1 MANPVQIND
10 SLFTAGLVLSA
21 QEARG
26 GQSAFVAHDGAGPRL
41 GVFYE
46 GTQNLITGTATTSP
60 SMQVSVAPLAFCG
73 QKALAE
79 GVYVGRSPGTV
90 LVDIAAAPASNSRID
105 TVYVMQRDQNS
116 TTSPDANTQGEVGVI
131 TGTAAVSPTAPS
143 APAGA
148 VALGT
153 VTVAAGVTATTN
165 AGCTIA
171 TTAQWTTGAGS
182 AIPVRN
188 ATERN
193 ALTAFDGLAVYR
205 LDLHSA
211 EVYNGS
217 SWGVPFISVAQTVT
231 STPPTQNVWTVLGWN
246 SVVENDGFTYS
257 GGVFT
262 APVAGV
268 YAITV
273 QYTFTS
279 SSPVVQIGA
288 ALADNSTPPVPYRR
302 NFNSS
307 MTGANA
313 AVALTVEY
321 RLTAGQQFTLPVITA
336 ASAHALEVAANGAG
350 TFATVRWVRD

>member
-21 QEARG
+21 QEARA

-105 TVYVMQRDQNS
+105 TVYAMQRDKNS
-116 TTSPDANTQGEVGVI
+116 NTSPDSVTQGEIGVI
-131 TGTAAVSPTAPS
+131 TGTAAVSPTAPA

-148 VALGT
+148 VVLGT

-171 TTAQWTTGAGS
+171 TTAQWTCSSGS

-188 ATERN
+188 ATERG
-193 ALTAFDGLAVYR
+193 ALTAFDGLRVYR
-205 LDLHSA
+205 ID
-211 EVYNGS
+211 NGVNERS
-217 SWGVPFISVAQTVT
+217 
-231 STPPTQNVWTVLGWN
+231 
-246 SVVENDGFTYS
+246 Y
-257 GGVFT
+257 GGVWRQEGSFASARGVLAVTTTSGTPNVANTITLPAGMFT
-262 APVAGV
+262 VP
-268 YAITV
+268 
-273 QYTFTS
+273 
-279 SSPVVQIGA
+279 PVVKLSWQSDSGSEPMIRA
-288 ALADNSTPPVPYRR
+288 Y
-302 NFNSS
+302 
-307 MTGANA
+307 
-313 AVALTVEY
+313 
-321 RLTAGQQFTLPVITA
+321 TLTA
-336 ASAHALEVAANGAG
+336 ASFGINVISSPADIGPVSGFVHWE
-350 TFATVRWVRD
+350 ATQTTSTTA